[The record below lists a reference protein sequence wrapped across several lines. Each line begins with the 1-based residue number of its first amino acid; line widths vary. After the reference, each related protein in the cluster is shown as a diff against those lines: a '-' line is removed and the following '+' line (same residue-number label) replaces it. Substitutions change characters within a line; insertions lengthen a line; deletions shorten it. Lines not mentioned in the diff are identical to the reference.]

1 MTMTK
6 IKLILKQLPVMS
18 IFVEFKSVSSPSVL
32 AMLKTRYIYC
42 VHSSGTRLIIF
53 FFYHCCAPT

>member
-1 MTMTK
+1 
-6 IKLILKQLPVMS
+6 MS
-18 IFVEFKSVSSPSVL
+18 IFVE
-32 AMLKTRYIYC
+32 LKTGFITISLSNAENEIYIYC